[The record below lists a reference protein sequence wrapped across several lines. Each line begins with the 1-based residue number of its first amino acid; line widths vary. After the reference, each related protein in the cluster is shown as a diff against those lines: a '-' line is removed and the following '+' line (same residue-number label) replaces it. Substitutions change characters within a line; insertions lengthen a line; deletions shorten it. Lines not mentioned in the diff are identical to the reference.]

1 MAAIPGVHGRKRK
14 MSDHDL
20 FIVNYL
26 FRAYPEAYNEAE
38 NAFFELIR
46 KRKEEKENGS
56 QVPRR

>member
-1 MAAIPGVHGRKRK
+1 